1 MRLRTV
7 ILTII
12 SGVIVGSGIFLVFHN
27 RKKDVSSVPT
37 MLSTVPEQNAQAF
50 LLPISETNYLPIRD
64 FSVQEPLLDAKAAAL
79 FDVKSGRFI
88 FSKNPDMRLPIA
100 SVTKLMTAIVI
111 LENLDLDQD
120 ITVPV
125 EDINVD
131 GLGADLYKDERFR
144 GTDLFKFMLIKS
156 SNDAALT
163 FASFAK
169 SHGIDLVA
177 KMNEKAKEIGMDN
190 TKFTNPAG
198 LDDHD
203 AFSTAT
209 DLVKLVN
216 YAEKFE
222 TINET
227 LRTKTLDVTSA
238 DGRNLHHL
246 INTDQ
251 LLGEI
256 PGIIVGKTGY
266 TDGAIGTL
274 VLGVSLDNTGNQ
286 IISVILGSHDR
297 FGETKALIN
306 WAKKAYYWK

>member
-1 MRLRTV
+1 MRSRAI

-12 SGVIVGSGIFLVFHN
+12 SGIIVGSGIFFVLHN
-27 RKKDVSSVPT
+27 KKKDTSSIPT
-37 MLSTVPEQNAQAF
+37 MLNVVPEQNAQAF
-50 LLPISETNYLPIRD
+50 LLPISETSYLPIRD
-64 FSVQEPLLDAKAAAL
+64 FGVPEPILDAKAAAL

-88 FSKNPDMRLPIA
+88 FTKNPEEQLPIA

-111 LENLDLDQD
+111 LENLDLNR
-120 ITVPV
+120 IIVVPV

-131 GLGADLYKDERFR
+131 GLGGDLYRDERFR

-163 FASFAK
+163 FGDFAK
-169 SHGIDLVA
+169 KYSIDLVG
-177 KMNEKAKEIGMDN
+177 KMNEKAKEIGMTN

-198 LDDHD
+198 LDDQD
-203 AFSTAT
+203 AFSTAS

-216 YAEKFE
+216 YAEKFDL
-222 TINET
+222 INET
-227 LRTKTLDVTSA
+227 LRTKSLDITSA

-246 INTDQ
+246 TNTNQ

-256 PGIIVGKTGY
+256 QGIVVGKTGY
-266 TDGAIGTL
+266 TEGAIGTM
-274 VLGVSLDNTGNQ
+274 VLGVALDSRDNQ